1 MIFKNSKNYDKLKYF
16 ATRIF
21 PAIIT
26 FYGVV
31 GATLK
36 IPYTTETLTIASA
49 FETMIC
55 TWLGISKKKF
65 NELEDNTN
73 YEELDELLEERV
85 DEND

>member
-1 MIFKNSKNYDKLKYF
+1 MIFENSKNYDRLKFF

-49 FETMIC
+49 FETMLC

-65 NELEDNTN
+65 NELN
-73 YEELDELLEERV
+73 EEFENEEEKSHEV
-85 DEND
+85 IEEE

>member
-1 MIFKNSKNYDKLKYF
+1 MIFENSKNYDRLKF
-16 ATRIF
+16 FTTRIF

-49 FETMIC
+49 FETMLC
-55 TWLGISKKKF
+55 TFLGISKKKF
-65 NELEDNTN
+65 NELN
-73 YEELDELLEERV
+73 EEFENETDDFEV
-85 DEND
+85 DEE

>member
-1 MIFKNSKNYDKLKYF
+1 MIFENSKTYDRLKFF

-49 FETMIC
+49 FETMLC
-55 TWLGISKKKF
+55 TFLGISKKKF
-65 NELEDNTN
+65 NELNEEFENEDEDD
-73 YEELDELLEERV
+73 YEIVEE
-85 DEND
+85 E

>member
-1 MIFKNSKNYDKLKYF
+1 MIFENSKNYDRLKF
-16 ATRIF
+16 FTTRIF

-49 FETMIC
+49 FETMLC
-55 TWLGISKKKF
+55 TFLGISKKKF
-65 NELEDNTN
+65 NELNTEFENEDVDD
-73 YEELDELLEERV
+73 YEVIEE
-85 DEND
+85 E

>member
-1 MIFKNSKNYDKLKYF
+1 MIFENSKNYDRLKFF

-21 PAIIT
+21 PALII

-49 FETMIC
+49 FETMLC
-55 TWLGISKKKF
+55 TFLGISKKKF
-65 NELEDNTN
+65 NELNAEFENEDVDD
-73 YEELDELLEERV
+73 YEVIEE
-85 DEND
+85 E